1 MGNRNT
7 LQYISDLKK
16 DPYIAHYF
24 KGFLNE
30 SSNEVVTHWD
40 PILAA
45 KAAGFIEE
53 L

>member
-7 LQYISDLKK
+7 LRYISDLKK
-16 DPYIAHYF
+16 DPYTAYYF

-30 SSNEVVTHWD
+30 SSNEITHWD

-45 KAAGFIEE
+45 KAAGFIKES
-53 L
+53 